1 MKVAIYARVSTRDK
15 EQNPEVQLNQ
25 LRKYVVAMDWQVY
38 REYVDKVSAADLINR
53 KEWTQLMKDASV
65 RKFDIVLIWKLDR
78 AFRSV
83 VHASTTINILAS
95 YKVGFKSY
103 TDAAID
109 TTTANGML
117 VFNIL
122 ASVAQF
128 EKDLIT
134 QRINAG
140 IDYAKEHGTKSGKA
154 IGRPSA
160 LISDYDVRITLDAFG
175 GNFSKTARALTENTG
190 VKVSPGF
197 VASRIKRMALQKVG
211 QKKALLQ
218 NEKVGGNG

>member
-1 MKVAIYARVSTRDK
+1 MRVAVYARVSTRDK

-25 LRKYVVAMDWQVY
+25 LRKYVTVMEWQVY

-53 KEWTQLMKDASV
+53 KEWTQLMKDAST
-65 RKFDIVLIWKLDR
+65 RKFDVVLIWKLDR

-83 VHASTTINILAS
+83 VHASNTINIFAG

-103 TDAAID
+103 TDSSID

-140 IDYAKEHGTKSGKA
+140 IDYAREHGTKSGKA

-160 LISDYDVRITLDAFG
+160 LISDYDVRTTFDAFG
-175 GNFSKTARALTENTG
+175 GNFTKSAKALTENTG
-190 VKVSPGF
+190 IKVSAGF
-197 VASRIKRMALQKVG
+197 IASRMKRMALQKVG
-211 QKKALLQ
+211 QILALSQ